1 MAFQSQSRLGSQ
13 HILLPAR
20 GGFMLATL
28 AVALVLNLLPWGS
41 VTGLP
46 DWLALVIVFWAV
58 HEPRR
63 MGIGFAWALGLV
75 MDAANGAL
83 LGQHALAY
91 SMLAFAAIALSRRML
106 WFPLWPQALH
116 VFMMLLGAQ
125 VVMLA
130 VRLSAGGTFPGA
142 WYFAGSIASAALWPL
157 VTYALLSP
165 QRRAQS
171 ADLNRSI

>member
-1 MAFQSQSRLGSQ
+1 MAFPSQLGSH
-13 HILLPAR
+13 HILLPAK
-20 GGFMLATL
+20 GGFMAATL
-28 AVALVLNLLPWGS
+28 ALALVLNLLPWGS

-63 MGIGFAWALGLV
+63 MGIGFAWALGLM

-91 SMLAFAAIALSRRML
+91 SILAFASIALSRRML

-116 VFMMLLGAQ
+116 VFVLLLGGQ
-125 VVMLA
+125 LVMLA
-130 VRLSAGGTFPGA
+130 VRMSAGGTFPGA
-142 WYFAGSIASAALWPL
+142 FYFASSALSGVLWPL
-157 VTYALLSP
+157 VTVLLLAP
-165 QRRAQS
+165 QRRAEN